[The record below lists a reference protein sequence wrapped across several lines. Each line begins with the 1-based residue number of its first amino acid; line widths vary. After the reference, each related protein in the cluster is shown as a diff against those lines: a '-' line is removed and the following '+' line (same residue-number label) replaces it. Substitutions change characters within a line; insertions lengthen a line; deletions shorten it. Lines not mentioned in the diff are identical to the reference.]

1 MGENIDPTWLAFSGG
16 ARLDPGDVD
25 ARLRRV
31 ERNYAALVDYPLAT
45 RRALSGRCGLAIVGD
60 ADPRCR
66 WPHFSEAADLAIAT
80 AHLPGGWS
88 RLLAG
93 SPSDTALRLARAV
106 AEDPDRVIGTLSA
119 PVAVAVLDRPE
130 GGLTVINDALG
141 AARVFS
147 LEADGWTLWSNRPG
161 ALVLFAGV
169 RPRADERGWQ
179 VLAAAGWLLADASP
193 IEGVRRLRPGTVI
206 AVDPAGDVR
215 RRESGAIGDLVRPA
229 GDLDELAPPAAEQM
243 AAQAREAAEMWPGAA
258 HVDLSGGRDSR
269 VIAAAI
275 AAAGIEAQYRTSDAT
290 PGEAG
295 VARQLIELAPMS
307 LEHRV
312 GRTRPG
318 SASPGTPLLERARN
332 LHRLHDGVR
341 HPQKLRGKMTLPRPR
356 PERPKFSGHGG
367 EIAHGFF
374 YKSRGEIRRLRGRR
388 RQLTR
393 RVMRFFA
400 QGHDAALPE
409 STSAAE
415 AVVERTLD
423 EGRELGLRGPPLL
436 DWFYL
441 VDRFAHRSGIAT
453 DSERAA
459 LFAAPAVIAA
469 SFALKPHER
478 VAARLHD
485 ELISRFVPEWQDVPY
500 FKPTKARA
508 ARIRRERLWEV
519 EADAAVVE
527 EILAD
532 GGSWTETFGR
542 ERALAMWAEAR
553 AGRARPKW
561 ESLFEGIV
569 YRATFDRH
577 LDELGRAAT
586 ASDRR

>member
-1 MGENIDPTWLAFSGG
+1 MGENIDPTWLAFSG
-16 ARLDPGDVD
+16 ATTLEEADVD

-31 ERNYAALVDYPLAT
+31 ERHYGALVDYPLTT
-45 RRALSGRCGLAIVGD
+45 RRAVGGRSGLAIVGD
-60 ADPRCR
+60 ADPRSR

-88 RLLAG
+88 RLLDGSSGDAG
-93 SPSDTALRLARAV
+93 LRLARAV
-106 AEDPDRVIGTLSA
+106 AEDPDRVIATLSA
-119 PVAVAVLDRPE
+119 PVAIAVLDRRS
-130 GGLTVINDALG
+130 GGMWLVNDALG

-147 LEADGWTLWSNRPG
+147 LEVGGLTMWSNRPG
-161 ALVLFAGV
+161 ALALFAGV
-169 RPRADERGWQ
+169 RPRADERGWRI
-179 VLAAAGWLLADASP
+179 LAAAGWLLADASP
-193 IEGVRRLRPGTVI
+193 MAGVRRLRPGTV
-206 AVDPAGDVR
+206 VTVSPSGEVR
-215 RRESGAIGDLVRPA
+215 RRESGAIGALVRPQGTMA
-229 GDLDELAPPAAEQM
+229 ELAPLAAQQM
-243 AAQAREAAEMWPGAA
+243 TAQAREAARMWPETAD
-258 HVDLSGGRDSR
+258 VDLSGGRDSR
-269 VIAAAI
+269 VVAAAV
-275 AAAGIEAQYRTSDAT
+275 AAAGIDARYRTSDAT

-295 VARQLIELAPMS
+295 IARRLVELAPAA

-312 GRTRPG
+312 GRRRPG

-374 YKSRGEIRRLRGRR
+374 YKSRGEIRRLRGPRR
-388 RQLTR
+388 RLTR
-393 RVMRFFA
+393 RVMRFFT
-400 QGHDAALPE
+400 QGHDAALAE
-409 STSAAE
+409 SASAAE
-415 AVVERTLD
+415 AVVEQTLD
-423 EGRELGLRGPPLL
+423 EGRELGLRGPALL

-453 DSERAA
+453 DSERTA

-469 SFALKPHER
+469 SFALKPRER

-485 ELISRFVPEWQDVPY
+485 ELISRFVPEWGEVPY
-500 FKPTKARA
+500 FKPTRARA

-519 EADAAVVE
+519 DGDAAVVG
-527 EILAD
+527 EILAA
-532 GGSWTETFGR
+532 GGSWTETYDR
-542 ERALAMWAEAR
+542 EQALAMWSEAR
-553 AGRARPKW
+553 AGRAQPKW

-569 YRATFDRH
+569 YRATFDQH

-586 ASDRR
+586 G